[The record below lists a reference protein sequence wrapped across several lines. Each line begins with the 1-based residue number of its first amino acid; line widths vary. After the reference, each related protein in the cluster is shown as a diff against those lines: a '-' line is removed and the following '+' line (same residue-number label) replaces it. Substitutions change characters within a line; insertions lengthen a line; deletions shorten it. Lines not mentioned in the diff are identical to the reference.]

1 MKTLLTILVFAMI
14 LSGCFPKKFSMT
26 PTLELKKQQ
35 GAAPNS
41 PLLTGIL
48 KQHHEYFDSLL
59 EHNDVWQIKIL
70 YTQVD
75 RKANNK
81 PVFTNYYFNIDPK
94 QYFYPAS
101 TVKMPTAILALQKL
115 NELKIDGLDKNTT
128 MITGAEYSTQDAVYN
143 DPNSADGRPT
153 VANYTRKIFLV
164 SDNDAF
170 NRLYEFLGQEY
181 INNTLHKMGYDSAQV
196 IHRLNIGRTEDENRH
211 TNPVTFYDTSGKIL
225 YQQPLVNSKL
235 VYQPRNTFLG
245 KGYLDGDKVV
255 NHPFDFSKKNRFALA
270 DLHSILQT
278 VIFPEAIQ
286 KKQRFHL
293 TKEDYQFLHKY
304 MSMKPGESDFPQYD
318 STYNGAYSK
327 FLVYGG
333 KGDLDPQ
340 IRIFN
345 KEGDA
350 YGFLTDV
357 AYIVDYDKGVEFF
370 LSASIYCNSD
380 GIFNDDHYD
389 YENVGLPFLKSLG
402 RVIYDYETKRERK
415 HKPDL
420 STFRFDYPKQ

>member
-1 MKTLLTILVFAMI
+1 MKTLLTISVFAII
-14 LSGCFPKKFSMT
+14 LSGCFTRKYSMT
-26 PTLELKKQQ
+26 PTTELKKLQRTP
-35 GAAPNS
+35 PNS
-41 PLLTGIL
+41 PLLTDIL
-48 KQHHEYFDSLL
+48 NQHPRYFDSLL
-59 EHNDVWQIKIL
+59 KHNDVWQVKIV

-75 RKANNK
+75 RRANNR
-81 PVFTNYYFNIDPK
+81 PVFTNYYFNIHPDN
-94 QYFYPAS
+94 YFYPAS

-115 NELKIDGLDKNTT
+115 NQLKLPGLDKNTT
-128 MITGAEYSTQDAVYN
+128 MITGAAYSRQDGVYN

-153 VANYTRKIFLV
+153 VANYIRKIFLV

-181 INNTLHKMGYDSAQV
+181 INNTLHNMGYDSAQI

-211 TNPVTFYDTSGKIL
+211 TNPVTFYDTSGKIV
-225 YQQPLVNSKL
+225 YQQPLVTSKL
-235 VYQPRNTFLG
+235 VYQPRKTFLG
-245 KGYLDGDKVV
+245 RGYMEGDKVV
-255 NHPFDFSKKNRFALA
+255 NQPFDFSKKNRFALV

-278 VIFPEAIQ
+278 VVLPEAVQ

-293 TKEDYQFLHKY
+293 TKDDYRFLHSY
-304 MSMKPGESDFPQYD
+304 MSMKPQESDFPQYD
-318 STYNGAYSK
+318 SSYNGAYSK
-327 FLVYGG
+327 FLMYGG
-333 KGDLDPQ
+333 KGDLEPN

-357 AYIVDYDKGVEFF
+357 AYIVDYENDVEFF

-389 YENVGLPFLKSLG
+389 YENIGLPFLKNLG
-402 RVIYDYETKRERK
+402 QVIYEYETKRERK

-420 STFRFDYPKQ
+420 SSFQFKYPK

>member
-1 MKTLLTILVFAMI
+1 
-14 LSGCFPKKFSMT
+14 MT
-26 PTLELKKQQ
+26 PTTELKKLQRTP
-35 GAAPNS
+35 PNS
-41 PLLTGIL
+41 PLLTDIL
-48 KQHHEYFDSLL
+48 NQHPRYFDSVLK
-59 EHNDVWQIKIL
+59 HNDVWQVKIV

-75 RKANNK
+75 RRANNR
-81 PVFTNYYFNIDPK
+81 PVFTNYYFNIHPDD
-94 QYFYPAS
+94 YFYPAS

-115 NELKIDGLDKNTT
+115 NQLKLPGLDKNTT
-128 MITGAEYSTQDAVYN
+128 MITGAAYSRQDGVYN

-153 VANYTRKIFLV
+153 VANYIRKIFLV

-181 INNTLHKMGYDSAQV
+181 INNTLHNMGYDSAQI

-211 TNPVTFYDTSGKIL
+211 TNPVTFYDTSGKIV
-225 YQQPLVNSKL
+225 YQQPLVTSKL
-235 VYQPRNTFLG
+235 VFQPRKTFLG
-245 KGYLDGDKVV
+245 KGYMEGDKVV
-255 NHPFDFSKKNRFALA
+255 NQPFDFSKKNRFALV

-278 VIFPEAIQ
+278 VVLPEAVQ

-293 TKEDYQFLHKY
+293 TKDDYRFLHSY
-304 MSMKPGESDFPQYD
+304 MSMKPQESDFPQYD
-318 STYNGAYSK
+318 SSYNGAYSK
-327 FLVYGG
+327 FLMYGG
-333 KGDLDPQ
+333 KGDLEPN

-357 AYIVDYDKGVEFF
+357 AYIVDYENDVEFF

-389 YENVGLPFLKSLG
+389 YENIGLPFLKNLG
-402 RVIYDYETKRERK
+402 QVIYEYETKRERK

-420 STFRFDYPKQ
+420 SSFQFKYPK

>member
-1 MKTLLTILVFAMI
+1 MKTLLTISVFAII
-14 LSGCFPKKFSMT
+14 LSGCFTRKYSMT
-26 PTLELKKQQ
+26 PTTELKKLQRTP
-35 GAAPNS
+35 PNS
-41 PLLTGIL
+41 PLLTDIL
-48 KQHHEYFDSLL
+48 NQHPRYFDSLL
-59 EHNDVWQIKIL
+59 KHNDVWQVKIV

-75 RKANNK
+75 RRANNR
-81 PVFTNYYFNIDPK
+81 PVFTNYYFNIHPDN
-94 QYFYPAS
+94 YFYPAS

-115 NELKIDGLDKNTT
+115 NQLKLPGLDKNTT
-128 MITGAEYSTQDAVYN
+128 MITGAAYSRQDGVYN

-153 VANYTRKIFLV
+153 IANYIRKIFLV

-181 INNTLHKMGYDSAQV
+181 INNTLHNMGYDSAQI

-211 TNPVTFYDTSGKIL
+211 TNPVTFYDTSGKIV
-225 YQQPLVNSKL
+225 YQQPLVTSKL
-235 VYQPRNTFLG
+235 VYQPRKTFLG
-245 KGYLDGDKVV
+245 KGYMEGDKVV
-255 NHPFDFSKKNRFALA
+255 NQPFDFSKKNRFALV

-278 VIFPEAIQ
+278 VVLPEAVQ

-293 TKEDYQFLHKY
+293 TKDDYRFLHRY
-304 MSMKPGESDFPQYD
+304 MSMKPQESDFPQYD
-318 STYNGAYSK
+318 SSYNGAYSK

-333 KGDLDPQ
+333 KGDLEPN

-357 AYIVDYDKGVEFF
+357 AYIVDYENDVEFF

-389 YENVGLPFLKSLG
+389 YESIGLPFLKNLG
-402 RVIYDYETKRERK
+402 QVIYEYETKRERK

-420 STFRFDYPKQ
+420 SSFQFKYPK